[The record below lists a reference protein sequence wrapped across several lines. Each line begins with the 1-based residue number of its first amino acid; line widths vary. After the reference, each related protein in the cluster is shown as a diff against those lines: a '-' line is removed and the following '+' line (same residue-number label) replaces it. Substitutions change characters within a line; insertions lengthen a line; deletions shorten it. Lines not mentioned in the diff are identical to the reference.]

1 MQAGKL
7 EEKEIDTSTI
17 KIEKKEE
24 KKEIT
29 SWVVNAEDV
38 RKLTQKDFVFKEVET
53 DFVSL
58 TDDTINKE
66 LAEVLG
72 F

>member
-38 RKLTQKDFVFKEVET
+38 SKLTQKDFVFKEVET